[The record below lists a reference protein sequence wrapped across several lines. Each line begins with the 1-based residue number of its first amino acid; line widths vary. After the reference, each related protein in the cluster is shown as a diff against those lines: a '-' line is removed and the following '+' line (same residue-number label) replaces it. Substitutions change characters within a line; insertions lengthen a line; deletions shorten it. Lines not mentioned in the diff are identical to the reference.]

1 MNARALSAS
10 ACALASA
17 LFASPARSQ
26 AIGSSGAPLYPGAPS
41 APPPE
46 PGAYLHDG
54 LYVRYSIGPSYV
66 EATGDGPSGTVT
78 AGGPGVSEILA
89 IGGTPGPGLVVAGA
103 AISNLAAPT
112 VAGTQR
118 FVTVATYG
126 LLVEWFPD
134 PRTGWHLGGAAGLGF
149 LGYGDARAY
158 SVGGS
163 LLAGYDFWVA
173 AQWAVGALVTATA
186 TPRASLQNGDPGDP
200 PSMMPAAI
208 AIEATV
214 ISH

>member
-1 MNARALSAS
+1 MNAHLSAF
-10 ACALASA
+10 ACALAST
-17 LFASPARSQ
+17 LIASPSVAQ
-26 AIGSSGAPLYPGAPS
+26 PIGSSGAPLDPGPPS

-78 AGGPGVSEILA
+78 AGGAGVSEILA
-89 IGGTPGPGLVVAGA
+89 IGGTPGRGLVLAGA
-103 AISNLAAPT
+103 AIANLAAPT

-118 FVTVATYG
+118 LVTVVTYG
-126 LLVEWFPD
+126 LLVDWFPD
-134 PRTGWHLGGAAGLGF
+134 PRAGWHFGGAAGLGF
-149 LGYGDARAY
+149 LGYGDARGY

-163 LLAGYDFWVA
+163 LFAGYDFWVA
-173 AQWAVGALVTATA
+173 AQWAIGALVAATS
-186 TPRASLQNGDPGDP
+186 TPRMSMQNGGAGDP
-200 PSMMPAAI
+200 PAMMPAAI

-214 ISH
+214 LSH